1 MEIVHPFI
9 YLSLPPSLPLLLPLL
24 LLLLLSSSFFLS
36 PSLISAVS
44 LPRPPSHSVIS
55 YVSVLFSVSLSLSL
69 YFCASL
75 CLVLSSS
82 LSLSLHLFLFSTKLR
97 SHLTQSFEAW
107 AALIIPHTWAE
118 PRSWQSVFTC
128 YYHPFPG
135 EIPRLRE
142 AGPRPT
148 APMSLSQAFKT
159 PCCPSHHL
167 RSHMCLPTHTHAHT
181 CAVLLR
187 GHVAAK
193 LGS

>member
-1 MEIVHPFI
+1 MRFKSIFSFSFSP
-9 YLSLPPSLPLLLPLL
+9 PPSFSLHLSSLLCLFLDL
-24 LLLLLSSSFFLS
+24 RLTLLSPMSLS
-36 PSLISAVS
+36 
-44 LPRPPSHSVIS
+44 
-55 YVSVLFSVSLSLSL
+55 YFQSLSLFVSL
-69 YFCASL
+69 FL
-75 CLVLSSS
+75 CLSLSRSVS
-82 LSLSLHLFLFSTKLR
+82 ISLSLHLFLFSTKLR